1 MNIAVNTR
9 LLIKDKLEG
18 IGRYSFET
26 LKRLVALRPN
36 DTFYFLFDRQFD
48 ESFVFGSNVYPVVI
62 GPQARHPFL
71 YYYWYN
77 FSVKRFLKEKKTDLF
92 ISMDGMLPL
101 KTYCKQIA
109 VIHDLNFE
117 HYPKF
122 LPFLLRRYYRRYFP
136 IYAKTAS
143 RILTVSEFSKKDIVA
158 TYNVSKTKID
168 VSCNAASSVFSVR
181 YEEENKSVKDRCCQG
196 QEYFLYVGSINPRKN
211 LEGALLAFD
220 LFKSKTNS
228 KFKFLVVGD
237 FMWSNGKVK
246 KLLSKLKFKDD
257 VIFTG
262 RLNDAE
268 LSGVMSACYA
278 LVYVSFFEGFG
289 IPILEAMKSGVPVI
303 AANNSSM
310 IEVGG
315 DAAILVGP
323 ENIQQIADSMEM
335 LINDQQLRQDLISK
349 GFKQEQNYTWDLAA
363 AKMNESIDKCLA

>member
-1 MNIAVNTR
+1 M
-9 LLIKDKLEG
+9 
-18 IGRYSFET
+18 
-26 LKRLVALRPN
+26 
-36 DTFYFLFDRQFD
+36 LFR
-48 ESFVFGSNVYPVVI
+48 S
-62 GPQARHPFL
+62 
-71 YYYWYN
+71 
-77 FSVKRFLKEKKTDLF
+77 
-92 ISMDGMLPL
+92 
-101 KTYCKQIA
+101 
-109 VIHDLNFE
+109 
-117 HYPKF
+117 
-122 LPFLLRRYYRRYFP
+122 
-136 IYAKTAS
+136 
-143 RILTVSEFSKKDIVA
+143 
-158 TYNVSKTKID
+158 
-168 VSCNAASSVFSVR
+168 
-181 YEEENKSVKDRCCQG
+181 
-196 QEYFLYVGSINPRKN
+196 
-211 LEGALLAFD
+211 
-220 LFKSKTNS
+220 
-228 KFKFLVVGD
+228 FKFLVVGD